1 MSSLQRNT
9 AAIIYHF
16 THHTL
21 RTAVLLLVHYY
32 THPQTSLVMQTQSIL
47 NLCIPCLASSAQSS
61 IQLCDCQ
68 ASTQIRAVII
78 HHQSLILFHQFSIEN
93 KDFRLFVN
101 IKLRLGIII
110 TVFTL
115 PSNTGPCTNAEKL
128 GLSKHHRRFR
138 TVT

>member
-1 MSSLQRNT
+1 
-9 AAIIYHF
+9 
-16 THHTL
+16 
-21 RTAVLLLVHYY
+21 
-32 THPQTSLVMQTQSIL
+32 MQTQSIL
-47 NLCIPCLASSAQSS
+47 NLCIPCLSSSAQSS
-61 IQLCDCQ
+61 IQPCDCQ

-115 PSNTGPCTNAEKL
+115 PSNTGPCTTAEQL
-128 GLSKHHRRFR
+128 GLSHLFSNLPMPSKVCTCQVLAESRHFSSDH
-138 TVT
+138 TVQHQGQFICAH